1 MSHNGQ
7 DKSGNALKYSLI
19 PLMIGIAVIFF
30 VHRSCES
37 AVFVPTPLK
46 GTPAV
51 IVDEELSPEQPLV
64 KVDTTSTATVVD
76 LPAEIVAKD
85 TLQAAK

>member
-30 VHRSCES
+30 VHRSCEN
-37 AVFVPTPLK
+37 AVFEPTPLK
-46 GTPAV
+46 GAKTV
-51 IVDEELSPEQPLV
+51 VVEEELSPEQPLV
-64 KVDTTSTATVVD
+64 KVDTTTEAATQT
-76 LPAEIVAKD
+76 VATD
-85 TLQAAK
+85 TVQAVK